1 MSMFMDFTYPISWT
15 SSEERGRNGLGNIF
29 VWASGN
35 GGRRGDSCAADGYVS
50 SIYTLAVSS
59 VTEDNK
65 KPWYLEKCAA
75 VLVSTYS
82 SESGIVTTDLNHGC
96 TSQHTGTSASAPLAV
111 GIIALMLEAKYV
123 VYG

>member
-1 MSMFMDFTYPISWT
+1 MCLLLK
-15 SSEERGRNGLGNIF
+15 GRNGLGNIF

-82 SESGIVTTDLNHGC
+82 SESGIVSFGFVTTDLNHGC

-123 VYG
+123 VFC